1 MPEYTIQD
9 DATGRE
15 LRVRG
20 PKPPTPEDMATI
32 FAETYKREG
41 FTPPPFEPREP
52 VVPPPIEEV
61 VPQAVLEPV
70 VEPPP
75 EPPPEIEDQ
84 SFLRPV
90 ADVPLQ
96 VGKGAT
102 YGVRAI
108 TEAFGADNQV
118 SENLRGIED
127 LLDSL
132 LSAQSKGDSAEVA
145 RLQQE
150 AEDKGVG
157 AQVVAAL
164 QGIATAPID
173 FMANAVG
180 TVIPVAAAALVAGLA
195 APVLGVAAPVAAG
208 AAALGMGTIMGAGI
222 VKGSIFDA
230 VKEELIKQGISEEDA
245 ERVAQEAQAYGGEN
259 LDQIALGGLLGA
271 YASRAGLEPL
281 LAKTLVKEVAEN
293 VAKRGVLASGAV
305 AAAKE
310 AGPEALQGA
319 QEQLARNIA
328 LGREEAVE
336 AEVPLMRGVV
346 GAGTLEGLAG
356 ALAAGPLGALQ
367 AAQQT
372 EDTEG
377 LDTPPDDPTPTPPPP
392 PPADDPQDTGE
403 PGAPDETASRD
414 ADVAAGNIDP
424 ETGEIITEPPPAG
437 EEADATVTAK
447 EEDEADEFPDFD
459 ALDAESG
466 STAARATAARL
477 SEEEGEGTFAAKKID
492 GNLPPLSN
500 SQKTQL
506 AGQCTEPSYIKAK
519 EILGEGK
526 TLDFGAGR
534 GEGAERI
541 GADTFEP
548 FPREEFDP
556 MFSNVTDIPSE
567 SYENV
572 TSLNVLNVMPKNVR
586 DQAVANIGRVLKP
599 GGKAVVSTRGAD
611 VMGAQGR
618 NGPEPMSI
626 ITTADTYQKGFT
638 QPELRGYI
646 QEQLGE
652 GFVVSDLPS
661 KVKIGKAAVF
671 IEKAGAET
679 INGETTQT
687 PTIVPDAKKSSGVD
701 TAAEPNSAFANI
713 RNARQAVEYI
723 KKNTSNKLLRN
734 LANRLAPLMGNTNFV
749 VVTDPETQIAN
760 PATRA
765 LYNEAD
771 TQGVYENSSDTMY
784 LHPEKG
790 LNEEVILHEAT
801 HKGTVAKVNI
811 YENQDPTN
819 EGLTNKEVES
829 LDKLKSLMEK
839 AEARYKAKDKAGTLT
854 DTDRNLFN
862 AGAFN
867 DLNEFI
873 AYART
878 NEAMQQF
885 LNGEPSRDGK
895 TTLFGEFVEL
905 LRQLFNIPS
914 SQKAAFMELIKASDA
929 LFVPETAANA
939 GQVLAAKKISDKKE
953 FRVKKLLEAIRDR
966 IGGPPGILSN
976 MGKLM
981 MESRDGE
988 QAIKTLRESLG
999 RMSDAAVGAISKVLT
1014 TTDITRWV
1022 NGKFDAVRINKI
1034 IQEFNKQRNIAMGL
1048 IHKRIQ
1054 PWVEF
1059 TKNFPAQAKTLA
1071 DIMHR
1076 STILDL
1082 DMAEHA
1088 TVEEAIA
1095 NDEVLNGK
1103 PSVENPDTRVGG
1115 LYEAA
1120 ENPDL
1125 SDSQRAQIDDEIT
1138 QRIADI
1144 EAMYRLWDEV
1154 GQVDNGKAHE
1164 IYVMARDA
1172 YKETFLKYQE
1182 LLIEHINNT
1191 TQNPAL
1197 QDKLINMITL
1207 QYQNAKQLKVYFP
1220 LMRYGNFWIRVGK
1233 GPEMEFYMRE
1243 TAAERDELLNQ
1254 IVGDR
1259 DKDEL
1264 IGSGEINIGNKL
1276 QDGQKELMGSTTEL
1290 KELFDLLDT
1299 VGNSPEDR
1307 AQLKDSI
1314 YQLYLRTL
1322 PPGALRRKFLNR
1334 QGYTGYSEDALRN
1347 FISSQSSSANQLA
1360 RFEFIA
1366 PLEVAIEGAKATV
1379 DSMTP
1384 SEGKL
1389 KYEALF
1395 NELSS
1400 RARAEINP
1408 VIPEG
1413 FDFGKLAGLGNQ
1425 VAFVYMLTSP
1435 KSALIQFTQVPIVGI
1450 PTLVARGYGK
1460 KNVMRVLGGY
1470 LAVINRFGKDSP
1482 LVGKGMFDDDVSI
1495 VSSKYIEDHPNKD
1508 QLKAGFER
1516 ARDLGIL
1523 NLTYSADISARKK
1536 SDSDQFDNLGKKSW
1550 RGFVDMMGFLFHHS
1564 ERLSREIMFMSA
1576 LELELDRLAQTNPN
1590 LSPEA
1595 ALSAATE
1602 KAVEITYET
1611 LFNYTLYEKP
1621 PVMKHPV
1628 GKIATQ
1634 FLTYPLQMTSFLVR
1648 NFFGTIWPTIPKEE
1662 KKAAATKLF
1671 GTIGM
1676 TTLFA
1681 GLVGVPG
1688 YTAMMGMAEGIRE
1701 ALRPDMD
1708 DEDADIWYDENDE
1721 GNPLG
1726 KRNLDLW
1733 FREWWIPTMFGPN
1746 SDLASVLGLSPE
1758 TAQGVARG
1766 VEMGPLS
1773 ALTDWNVGSS
1783 VTLDHL
1789 WFQDR
1794 VPSDDMKG
1802 AFTQFLFDTFGGPL
1816 GAMGAQIADGIQDV
1830 NEGNFDRGLE
1840 KFAPAF
1846 FRGPMKAFR
1855 VSQEGSVTSGQRA
1868 PILDAEW
1875 YTTGKLLG
1883 QALNFQPTTEAE
1895 IQKANFL
1902 AKRMT
1907 IEIQR
1912 ERTKVLNEVNL
1923 AFAKDIEN
1931 STARTRANIEEALDA
1946 VEEYNYRNAF
1956 YPISGDSLNQSITGR
1971 ATTRAEGDQ
1980 GLVVPQTQLAPFASD
1995 LVRRSRVN

>member
-230 VKEELIKQGISEEDA
+230 VNEELIKQGISEEDA

-392 PPADDPQDTGE
+392 ADDPQDTGE

-414 ADVAAGNIDP
+414 AAVAAGNINP
-424 ETGEIITEPPPAG
+424 ETGEIIPEAQPAG

-447 EEDEADEFPDFD
+447 EEDEANEFPDFD

-466 STAARATAARL
+466 STAARTTAARL
-477 SEEEGEGTFAAKKID
+477 SEEETSTDVAPRLVSDAQDEVEDDIGMLTDRVLLASPDPPALSRDKTYTPQPTSELDVPKGVYVDEPRDVSEGSRPIFMRAASRDHQRSRDYI
-492 GNLPPLSN
+492 GYILHGSN
-500 SQKTQL
+500 VHVVHDANSNIIGSFSTEQEALDTL
-506 AGQCTEPSYIKAK
+506 ATKGAVDRQMFE
-519 EILGEGK
+519 
-526 TLDFGAGR
+526 DFPN
-534 GEGAERI
+534 I
-541 GADTFEP
+541 FEP
-548 FPREEFDP
+548 RYPVEPRRTLE
-556 MFSNVTDIPSE
+556 
-567 SYENV
+567 
-572 TSLNVLNVMPKNVR
+572 K
-586 DQAVANIGRVLKP
+586 DQAAND
-599 GGKAVVSTRGAD
+599 S
-611 VMGAQGR
+611 
-618 NGPEPMSI
+618 
-626 ITTADTYQKGFT
+626 
-638 QPELRGYI
+638 
-646 QEQLGE
+646 
-652 GFVVSDLPS
+652 
-661 KVKIGKAAVF
+661 
-671 IEKAGAET
+671 
-679 INGETTQT
+679 
-687 PTIVPDAKKSSGVD
+687 TIVPDAKKSSGVD

-953 FRVKKLLEAIRDR
+953 FRVKKIVEAIRDN
-966 IGGPPGILSN
+966 IGGARGTLSN

-981 MESRDGE
+981 METRDGE
-988 QAIKTLRESLG
+988 QAIKSLREALG

-1022 NGKFDAVRINKI
+1022 NGKFDAVRINKV

-1076 STILDL
+1076 STILNL

-1191 TQNPAL
+1191 TQDLAL

-1276 QDGQKELMGSTTEL
+1276 QDGQKELMGSTEEL

-1299 VGNSPEDR
+1299 VGNSPADR

-1366 PLEVAIEGAKATV
+1366 PLEVAIEGAKASV

-1923 AFAKDIEN
+1923 AFAKDMEN

-1946 VEEYNYRNAF
+1946 VDEYNYRNAF
-1956 YPISGDSLNQSITGR
+1956 YPISGNSVNQSITGR

>member
-230 VKEELIKQGISEEDA
+230 VNEELIKQGISEEDA

-414 ADVAAGNIDP
+414 AAVAAGNINP
-424 ETGEIITEPPPAG
+424 ETGEIIPEAQPAG

-466 STAARATAARL
+466 STAARTTAARL
-477 SEEEGEGTFAAKKID
+477 SEEETSTDVAPRLVSDAQDEVEDDIGMLTDRVLLASPDPPALSRDKTYTPQPTSELDVPKGVYVDEPRDVSEGSRPIFMRAASRDHQRSRDYI
-492 GNLPPLSN
+492 GYILHGSN
-500 SQKTQL
+500 VHVVHDANSNIIGSFSTEQEALDTL
-506 AGQCTEPSYIKAK
+506 ATKGAVDRQMFE
-519 EILGEGK
+519 
-526 TLDFGAGR
+526 DFPN
-534 GEGAERI
+534 I
-541 GADTFEP
+541 FEP
-548 FPREEFDP
+548 RYPVEPRRTLE
-556 MFSNVTDIPSE
+556 
-567 SYENV
+567 
-572 TSLNVLNVMPKNVR
+572 K
-586 DQAVANIGRVLKP
+586 DQAAND
-599 GGKAVVSTRGAD
+599 S
-611 VMGAQGR
+611 
-618 NGPEPMSI
+618 
-626 ITTADTYQKGFT
+626 
-638 QPELRGYI
+638 
-646 QEQLGE
+646 
-652 GFVVSDLPS
+652 
-661 KVKIGKAAVF
+661 
-671 IEKAGAET
+671 
-679 INGETTQT
+679 
-687 PTIVPDAKKSSGVD
+687 TIVPDAKKSSGVD

-953 FRVKKLLEAIRDR
+953 FRVKKIVEAIRDN
-966 IGGPPGILSN
+966 IGGARGTLSN

-981 MESRDGE
+981 METRDGE
-988 QAIKTLRESLG
+988 QAIKSLREALG

-1022 NGKFDAVRINKI
+1022 NGKFDAVRINKV

-1076 STILDL
+1076 STILNL

-1191 TQNPAL
+1191 TQDLAL

-1276 QDGQKELMGSTTEL
+1276 QDGQKELMGSTEEL

-1299 VGNSPEDR
+1299 VGNSPADR

-1366 PLEVAIEGAKATV
+1366 PLEVAIEGAKASV

-1923 AFAKDIEN
+1923 AFAKDMEN

-1946 VEEYNYRNAF
+1946 VDEYNYRNAF
-1956 YPISGDSLNQSITGR
+1956 YPISGNSVNQSITGR

>member
-414 ADVAAGNIDP
+414 AAVAAGNINP
-424 ETGEIITEPPPAG
+424 ETGEIIPEAQPAG

-447 EEDEADEFPDFD
+447 EEDEANEFPDFD

-466 STAARATAARL
+466 STAARTTAARL
-477 SEEEGEGTFAAKKID
+477 SEEETSTDVAPRLVSDAQDEVEDDIGMLTDRVLLASPDPPALSRDKTYTPQPTSELDVPKGVYVDEPRDVSEGSRPIFMRAASRDHQRSRDYI
-492 GNLPPLSN
+492 GYILHGSN
-500 SQKTQL
+500 VHVVHDANSNIIGSFSTEQEALDTL
-506 AGQCTEPSYIKAK
+506 ATKGAVDRQMFE
-519 EILGEGK
+519 
-526 TLDFGAGR
+526 DFPN
-534 GEGAERI
+534 I
-541 GADTFEP
+541 FEP
-548 FPREEFDP
+548 RYPVEPRRTLE
-556 MFSNVTDIPSE
+556 
-567 SYENV
+567 
-572 TSLNVLNVMPKNVR
+572 K
-586 DQAVANIGRVLKP
+586 DQAAND
-599 GGKAVVSTRGAD
+599 S
-611 VMGAQGR
+611 
-618 NGPEPMSI
+618 
-626 ITTADTYQKGFT
+626 
-638 QPELRGYI
+638 
-646 QEQLGE
+646 
-652 GFVVSDLPS
+652 
-661 KVKIGKAAVF
+661 
-671 IEKAGAET
+671 
-679 INGETTQT
+679 
-687 PTIVPDAKKSSGVD
+687 TIVPDAKKSSGVD

-953 FRVKKLLEAIRDR
+953 FRVKKIVEAIRDN
-966 IGGPPGILSN
+966 IGGARGTLSN

-981 MESRDGE
+981 METRDGE
-988 QAIKTLRESLG
+988 QAIKSLREALG

-1076 STILDL
+1076 STILNL

-1191 TQNPAL
+1191 TQDLAL

-1276 QDGQKELMGSTTEL
+1276 QDGQKELMGSTEEL

-1299 VGNSPEDR
+1299 VGNSPADR

-1366 PLEVAIEGAKATV
+1366 PLEVAIEGAKASV

-1923 AFAKDIEN
+1923 AFAKDMEN

-1946 VEEYNYRNAF
+1946 VDEYNYRNAF
-1956 YPISGDSLNQSITGR
+1956 YPISGNSVNQSITGR

>member
-392 PPADDPQDTGE
+392 ADDPQDTGE

-414 ADVAAGNIDP
+414 AAVAAGNINP
-424 ETGEIITEPPPAG
+424 ETGEIIPEAQPAG

-447 EEDEADEFPDFD
+447 EEDEANEFPDFD

-466 STAARATAARL
+466 STAARTTAARL
-477 SEEEGEGTFAAKKID
+477 SEEETSTDVAPRLVSDAQDEVEDDIGMLTDRVLLASPDPPALSRDKTYTPQPTSELDVPKGVYVDEPRDVSEGSRPIFMRAASRDHQRSRDYI
-492 GNLPPLSN
+492 GYILHGSN
-500 SQKTQL
+500 VHVVHDANSNIIGSFSTEQEALDTL
-506 AGQCTEPSYIKAK
+506 ATKGAVDRQMFE
-519 EILGEGK
+519 
-526 TLDFGAGR
+526 DFPN
-534 GEGAERI
+534 I
-541 GADTFEP
+541 FEP
-548 FPREEFDP
+548 RYPVEPRRTLE
-556 MFSNVTDIPSE
+556 
-567 SYENV
+567 
-572 TSLNVLNVMPKNVR
+572 K
-586 DQAVANIGRVLKP
+586 DQAAND
-599 GGKAVVSTRGAD
+599 S
-611 VMGAQGR
+611 
-618 NGPEPMSI
+618 
-626 ITTADTYQKGFT
+626 
-638 QPELRGYI
+638 
-646 QEQLGE
+646 
-652 GFVVSDLPS
+652 
-661 KVKIGKAAVF
+661 
-671 IEKAGAET
+671 
-679 INGETTQT
+679 
-687 PTIVPDAKKSSGVD
+687 TIVPDAKKSSGVD

-953 FRVKKLLEAIRDR
+953 FRVKKIVEAIRDN
-966 IGGPPGILSN
+966 IGGARGTLSN

-981 MESRDGE
+981 METRDGE
-988 QAIKTLRESLG
+988 QAIKSLREALG

-1076 STILDL
+1076 STILNL

-1191 TQNPAL
+1191 TQDLAL

-1276 QDGQKELMGSTTEL
+1276 QDGQKELMGSTEEL

-1299 VGNSPEDR
+1299 VGNSPADR

-1366 PLEVAIEGAKATV
+1366 PLEVAIEGAKASV

-1923 AFAKDIEN
+1923 AFAKDMEN

-1946 VEEYNYRNAF
+1946 VDEYNYRNAF
-1956 YPISGDSLNQSITGR
+1956 YPISGNSVNQSITGR

>member
-392 PPADDPQDTGE
+392 ADDPQDTGE

-414 ADVAAGNIDP
+414 ADVAAGNINP
-424 ETGEIITEPPPAG
+424 ETGEIIPEAQPAG

-477 SEEEGEGTFAAKKID
+477 SEEEGEGTFAARQIETGTPKETFYHVTTEDNVPTIQQNGLRARTSTKGQFTTRGKETPKKVYAFSDKGDADRWASRMNYELGVPIE
-492 GNLPPLSN
+492 NLKVVSFESDIENVQKDMNTEMQMTYSSAVISN
-500 SQKTQL
+500 TDVSPSNIKEVTAPGEPTL
-506 AGQCTEPSYIKAK
+506 AKDRAPFGPIPV
-519 EILGEGK
+519 K
-526 TLDFGAGR
+526 TLFDS
-534 GEGAERI
+534 EGN
-541 GADTFEP
+541 T
-548 FPREEFDP
+548 
-556 MFSNVTDIPSE
+556 
-567 SYENV
+567 
-572 TSLNVLNVMPKNVR
+572 L
-586 DQAVANIGRVLKP
+586 
-599 GGKAVVSTRGAD
+599 
-611 VMGAQGR
+611 
-618 NGPEPMSI
+618 
-626 ITTADTYQKGFT
+626 
-638 QPELRGYI
+638 
-646 QEQLGE
+646 
-652 GFVVSDLPS
+652 
-661 KVKIGKAAVF
+661 
-671 IEKAGAET
+671 
-679 INGETTQT
+679 TTQTAET

-953 FRVKKLLEAIRDR
+953 FRVKKIVEAIRDN
-966 IGGPPGILSN
+966 IGGARGTLSN

-981 MESRDGE
+981 METRDGE
-988 QAIKTLRESLG
+988 QAIKSLREALG

-1191 TQNPAL
+1191 TQDLAL

-1482 LVGKGMFDDDVSI
+1482 FVGKGMFDDDVSI

-1923 AFAKDIEN
+1923 AFAKDMEN

>member
-414 ADVAAGNIDP
+414 AAVAAGNINP
-424 ETGEIITEPPPAG
+424 ETGEIIPEAQPAG

-447 EEDEADEFPDFD
+447 EEDEANEFPDFD

-466 STAARATAARL
+466 STAARTTAARL
-477 SEEEGEGTFAAKKID
+477 SEEETSTDVAPRLVSDAQDEVEDDIGMLTDRVLLASPDPPALSRDKTYTPQPTSELDVPKGVYVDEPRDVSEGSRPIFMRAASRDHQRSRDYI
-492 GNLPPLSN
+492 GYILHGSN
-500 SQKTQL
+500 VHVVHDANSNIIGSFSTEQEALDTL
-506 AGQCTEPSYIKAK
+506 ATKGAVDRQMFE
-519 EILGEGK
+519 
-526 TLDFGAGR
+526 DFPN
-534 GEGAERI
+534 I
-541 GADTFEP
+541 FEP
-548 FPREEFDP
+548 RYPVEPRRTLE
-556 MFSNVTDIPSE
+556 
-567 SYENV
+567 
-572 TSLNVLNVMPKNVR
+572 K
-586 DQAVANIGRVLKP
+586 DQAAND
-599 GGKAVVSTRGAD
+599 S
-611 VMGAQGR
+611 
-618 NGPEPMSI
+618 
-626 ITTADTYQKGFT
+626 
-638 QPELRGYI
+638 
-646 QEQLGE
+646 
-652 GFVVSDLPS
+652 
-661 KVKIGKAAVF
+661 
-671 IEKAGAET
+671 
-679 INGETTQT
+679 
-687 PTIVPDAKKSSGVD
+687 TIVPDAKKSSGVD

-953 FRVKKLLEAIRDR
+953 FRVKKIVEAIRDN
-966 IGGPPGILSN
+966 IGGARGTLSN

-981 MESRDGE
+981 METRDGE
-988 QAIKTLRESLG
+988 QAIKSLREALG

-1022 NGKFDAVRINKI
+1022 NGKFDAVRINKV

-1076 STILDL
+1076 STILNL

-1191 TQNPAL
+1191 TQDLAL

-1276 QDGQKELMGSTTEL
+1276 QDGQKELMGSTEEL

-1299 VGNSPEDR
+1299 VGNSPADR

-1366 PLEVAIEGAKATV
+1366 PLEVAIEGAKASV

-1923 AFAKDIEN
+1923 AFAKDMEN

-1946 VEEYNYRNAF
+1946 VDEYNYRNAF
-1956 YPISGDSLNQSITGR
+1956 YPISGNSVNQSITGR

>member
-230 VKEELIKQGISEEDA
+230 VNEELIKQGISEEDA

-414 ADVAAGNIDP
+414 AAVAAGNINP
-424 ETGEIITEPPPAG
+424 ETGEIIPEAQPAG

-466 STAARATAARL
+466 STAARTTAARL
-477 SEEEGEGTFAAKKID
+477 SEEETSTDVAPRLVSDAQDEVEDDIGMLTDRVLLASPDPPALSRDKTYTPQPTSELDVPKGVYVDEPRDVSEGSRPIFMRAASRDHQRSRDYI
-492 GNLPPLSN
+492 GYILHGSN
-500 SQKTQL
+500 VHVVHDANSNIIGSFSTEQEALDTL
-506 AGQCTEPSYIKAK
+506 ATKGAVDRQMFE
-519 EILGEGK
+519 
-526 TLDFGAGR
+526 DFPN
-534 GEGAERI
+534 I
-541 GADTFEP
+541 FEP
-548 FPREEFDP
+548 RYPVEPRRTLE
-556 MFSNVTDIPSE
+556 
-567 SYENV
+567 
-572 TSLNVLNVMPKNVR
+572 K
-586 DQAVANIGRVLKP
+586 DQAAND
-599 GGKAVVSTRGAD
+599 S
-611 VMGAQGR
+611 
-618 NGPEPMSI
+618 
-626 ITTADTYQKGFT
+626 
-638 QPELRGYI
+638 
-646 QEQLGE
+646 
-652 GFVVSDLPS
+652 
-661 KVKIGKAAVF
+661 
-671 IEKAGAET
+671 
-679 INGETTQT
+679 
-687 PTIVPDAKKSSGVD
+687 TIVPDAKKSSGVD

-953 FRVKKLLEAIRDR
+953 FRVKKIVEAIRDN
-966 IGGPPGILSN
+966 IGGARGTLSN

-981 MESRDGE
+981 METRDGE

-999 RMSDAAVGAISKVLT
+999 RMSDSAVVAISKVLT

-1022 NGKFDAVRINKI
+1022 NGKFDAVRINKV

-1076 STILDL
+1076 STILNL

-1191 TQNPAL
+1191 TQDLAL

-1276 QDGQKELMGSTTEL
+1276 QDGQKELMGSTEEL

-1299 VGNSPEDR
+1299 VGNSPADR

-1366 PLEVAIEGAKATV
+1366 PLEVAIEGAKASV

-1923 AFAKDIEN
+1923 AFAKDMEN

-1946 VEEYNYRNAF
+1946 VDEYNYRNAF
-1956 YPISGDSLNQSITGR
+1956 YPISGNSVNQSITGR

>member
-230 VKEELIKQGISEEDA
+230 VNEELIKQGISEEDA

-392 PPADDPQDTGE
+392 ADDPQDTGE

-414 ADVAAGNIDP
+414 AAVAAGNINP
-424 ETGEIITEPPPAG
+424 ETGEIIPEAQPAG

-466 STAARATAARL
+466 STAARTTAARL
-477 SEEEGEGTFAAKKID
+477 SEEETSTDVAPRLVSDAQDEVEDDIGMLTDRVLLASPDPPALSRDKTYTPQPTSELDVPKGVYVDEPRDVSEGSRPIFMRAASRDHQRSRDYI
-492 GNLPPLSN
+492 GYILHGSN
-500 SQKTQL
+500 VHVVHDANSNIIGSFSTEQEALDTL
-506 AGQCTEPSYIKAK
+506 ATKGAVDRQMFE
-519 EILGEGK
+519 
-526 TLDFGAGR
+526 DFPN
-534 GEGAERI
+534 I
-541 GADTFEP
+541 FEP
-548 FPREEFDP
+548 RYPVEPRRTLE
-556 MFSNVTDIPSE
+556 
-567 SYENV
+567 
-572 TSLNVLNVMPKNVR
+572 K
-586 DQAVANIGRVLKP
+586 DQAAND
-599 GGKAVVSTRGAD
+599 S
-611 VMGAQGR
+611 
-618 NGPEPMSI
+618 
-626 ITTADTYQKGFT
+626 
-638 QPELRGYI
+638 
-646 QEQLGE
+646 
-652 GFVVSDLPS
+652 
-661 KVKIGKAAVF
+661 
-671 IEKAGAET
+671 
-679 INGETTQT
+679 
-687 PTIVPDAKKSSGVD
+687 TIVPDAKKSSGVD

-953 FRVKKLLEAIRDR
+953 FRVKKIVEAIRDN
-966 IGGPPGILSN
+966 IGGARGTLSN

-981 MESRDGE
+981 METRDGE
-988 QAIKTLRESLG
+988 QAIKSLREALG

-1022 NGKFDAVRINKI
+1022 NGKFDAVRINKV

-1076 STILDL
+1076 STILNL

-1191 TQNPAL
+1191 TQDLAL

-1276 QDGQKELMGSTTEL
+1276 QDGQKELMGSTEEL

-1299 VGNSPEDR
+1299 VGNSPADR

-1366 PLEVAIEGAKATV
+1366 PLEVAIEGAKASV

-1923 AFAKDIEN
+1923 AFAKDMEN

-1946 VEEYNYRNAF
+1946 VDEYNYRNAF
-1956 YPISGDSLNQSITGR
+1956 YPISGNSVNQSITGR